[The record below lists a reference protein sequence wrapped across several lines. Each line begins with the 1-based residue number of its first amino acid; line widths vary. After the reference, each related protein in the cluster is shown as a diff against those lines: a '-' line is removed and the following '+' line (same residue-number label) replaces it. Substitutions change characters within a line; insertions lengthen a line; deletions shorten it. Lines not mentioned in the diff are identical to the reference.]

1 MKKFRVNIPSLAN
14 TNAVLNAKD
23 KVELL
28 EIICQKYN
36 VDIQRHRIF
45 IKEVLNDN
53 HAPMQG

>member
-1 MKKFRVNIPSLAN
+1 VKKFRVNIPSLAN

-45 IKEVLNDN
+45 IKEVVNDN

>member
-1 MKKFRVNIPSLAN
+1 MKKFIVNIPSLAN

-28 EIICQKYN
+28 QIICKKYN

-45 IKEVLNDN
+45 VKEVVNDN
-53 HAPMQG
+53 HSIQG

>member
-1 MKKFRVNIPSLAN
+1 MRKFKVNIPSLAN

-28 EIICQKYN
+28 EIICQKDN

-45 IKEVLNDN
+45 VKEI
-53 HAPMQG
+53 